1 MAADVF
7 RTSTPHE
14 VTEWIR
20 ARTRA
25 DSEHL
30 ISLAWYSAAMQRTKQ
45 LPKLAK
51 LLAEASGDPEAQ
63 QAYQHEQALRMREHL
78 REVGAWLKGREAAA
92 VEP

>member
-1 MAADVF
+1 MAPESFWA
-7 RTSTPHE
+7 STCHE
-14 VTEWIR
+14 VVEWCRLRNGR
-20 ARTRA
+20 A
-25 DSEHL
+25 SEQIL
-30 ISLAWYSAAMQRTKQ
+30 SVAWYSAAMQRTKQ